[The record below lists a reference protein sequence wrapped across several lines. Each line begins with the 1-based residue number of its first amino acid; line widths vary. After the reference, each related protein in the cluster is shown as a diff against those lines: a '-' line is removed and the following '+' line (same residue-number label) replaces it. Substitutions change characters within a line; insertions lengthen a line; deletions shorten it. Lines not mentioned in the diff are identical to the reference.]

1 MKKWDT
7 QSGQIVIQVMNGRSN
22 VFLIKSKNQN
32 ILVDTGVS
40 GCRRKLHRRLKT
52 LGVEHLECL
61 VLTHTH
67 YDHTANAAWIRKEF
81 NTKIIVH
88 KSEALYLKNSAMP
101 VPSGTMFYSKF
112 IIKLAGAFMP
122 ILPKVQHC
130 EADILADDIYDLQ
143 NFGSESVVMHTPGHT
158 EGSQSIIVGREI
170 ALVGDTLFGV
180 FRNTVMPPFANDP
193 HRLMVSW
200 ERLIETG
207 CRLFIPSHGR
217 VIDRHDVIKSYNKC
231 KVMFQN
237 EIDLLPS

>member
-7 QSGQIVIQVMNGRSN
+7 QSGQIVVQVINGRSN

-40 GCRRKLHRRLKT
+40 GCRRKLKQRLKK

-61 VLTHTH
+61 VLTHSH
-67 YDHTANAAWIRKEF
+67 YDHIANAAWIKEEF
-81 NTKIIVH
+81 NTRIIVH
-88 KSEALYLKNSAMP
+88 KSEAHYLKNSTMP

-112 IIKLAGAFMP
+112 IIKLSGVFTP

-130 EADILADDIYDLQ
+130 EADILTEDTYDLH
-143 NFGSESVVMHTPGHT
+143 NFGFESVVVHTPGHT
-158 EGSQSIIVGREI
+158 EGSQSIIVGREV

-180 FRNTVMPPFANDP
+180 FRNTVMPPFADDP
-193 HRLMVSW
+193 HRLMISW
-200 ERLIETG
+200 KRLIETG

-217 VIDRHDVIKSYNKC
+217 ARDRHDVIESYNKY
-231 KVMFQN
+231 KIMYHD
-237 EIDLLPS
+237 ETDPLPS